1 MSSLRGGNEV
11 ACSALFAS
19 HVVRRICNAVGLRR
33 RSTVGEP
40 TCPVALHH
48 RSSPRSVFRPRVVDS
63 LVWRF
68 TLVCR
73 SPARWGSVVCCRTVR
88 GAGSLIV
95 RRRHSGLDRSAA
107 AGMAL
112 LPEYGG
118 ARTACGEEAG
128 RPIHKSRSPPD
139 PPHPGELRAPLGAAE
154 PSPPGAVQHR
164 SGELLEARA
173 AAQMTSAIV
182 IAIVS
187 TCLFDGFTTPSRTGR
202 EPGPPTRGLS
212 SGRRRLN
219 DGYRGG
225 CRRRRRWR
233 PQ

>member
-1 MSSLRGGNEV
+1 MRMMSSFRGRNEV

-19 HVVRRICNAVGLRR
+19 HEVRRICNAVGR
-33 RSTVGEP
+33 RSTVVES

-73 SPARWGSVVCCRTVR
+73 SPARWGSVVCCRMVR

-128 RPIHKSRSPPD
+128 RPIRKSRSPPD

-173 AAQMTSAIV
+173 AAQMTSAILIAIV
-182 IAIVS
+182 IAIVVAIVS
-187 TCLFDGFTTPSRTGR
+187 TCLFDGLTTPSRTGR
-202 EPGPPTRGLS
+202 
-212 SGRRRLN
+212 
-219 DGYRGG
+219 
-225 CRRRRRWR
+225 
-233 PQ
+233 

>member
-1 MSSLRGGNEV
+1 M

-154 PSPPGAVQHR
+154 PSPPGAVQHC
-164 SGELLEARA
+164 SGELLEARGSRSDDLSHRHRHRLDLSVRRIHDPVA
-173 AAQMTSAIV
+173 NR
-182 IAIVS
+182 
-187 TCLFDGFTTPSRTGR
+187 SRTR
-202 EPGPPTRGLS
+202 S
-212 SGRRRLN
+212 SDKRAVVGSSETQRRIPRRL
-219 DGYRGG
+219 
-225 CRRRRRWR
+225 
-233 PQ
+233 

>member
-1 MSSLRGGNEV
+1 M
-11 ACSALFAS
+11 ACSALFAW
-19 HVVRRICNAVGLRR
+19 HVVRRICHAVGLRR

-40 TCPVALHH
+40 TCPVTLLAA
-48 RSSPRSVFRPRVVDS
+48 RPPRSVFRAEGGGFTG
-63 LVWRF
+63 LAF

-73 SPARWGSVVCCRTVR
+73 SPARWGSVVCCRTIR

-112 LPEYGG
+112 LPEYAG

-182 IAIVS
+182 VTIVS
-187 TCLFDGFTTPSRTGR
+187 SCLFDGFTTPSRTGR

-225 CRRRRRWR
+225 CRHRRRWR

>member
-1 MSSLRGGNEV
+1 VNRLVPSLSITARRHDPSSGRGWWIHWFGVLRWSAGARRGG
-11 ACSALFAS
+11 
-19 HVVRRICNAVGLRR
+19 
-33 RSTVGEP
+33 
-40 TCPVALHH
+40 
-48 RSSPRSVFRPRVVDS
+48 
-63 LVWRF
+63 
-68 TLVCR
+68 
-73 SPARWGSVVCCRTVR
+73 AR
-88 GAGSLIV
+88 L
-95 RRRHSGLDRSAA
+95 SAA
-107 AGMAL
+107 AWFAVL
-112 LPEYGG
+112 AASSCGG
-118 ARTACGEEAG
+118 ATRVLIDRLQRAWHCCPNMVVPAPRAERKPADQSTKADRHLTRRTQENFEHLWGQ
-128 RPIHKSRSPPD
+128 RS
-139 PPHPGELRAPLGAAE
+139 HHLRE
-154 PSPPGAVQHR
+154 QCSHC

-202 EPGPPTRGLS
+202 EPGPATRGLS

>member
-1 MSSLRGGNEV
+1 LNRLVPSLSITARRHDPSSGRGWWIHWFGVLRWSAGARRGG
-11 ACSALFAS
+11 
-19 HVVRRICNAVGLRR
+19 
-33 RSTVGEP
+33 
-40 TCPVALHH
+40 
-48 RSSPRSVFRPRVVDS
+48 
-63 LVWRF
+63 
-68 TLVCR
+68 
-73 SPARWGSVVCCRTVR
+73 AR
-88 GAGSLIV
+88 L
-95 RRRHSGLDRSAA
+95 SAA
-107 AGMAL
+107 AWFAVL
-112 LPEYGG
+112 AASSCGG
-118 ARTACGEEAG
+118 ATRVLIDRLQRAWHCCPNMVVGEEAG
-128 RPIHKSRSPPD
+128 RPIHESRSPPD

-154 PSPPGAVQHR
+154 PSPPRAVEHR

-187 TCLFDGFTTPSRTGR
+187 TCLFDGFTTPSRIGR
-202 EPGPPTRGLS
+202 EPGPPIRGLS